1 MPPLGKLPLLKSL
14 KMWYIERFKK
24 LGVKFMGIE
33 ESEKKEK
40 GDIEIPLFPNLVS
53 LFLWNYMNGKSGMG
67 LKKKKTVSE
76 DSL

>member
-1 MPPLGKLPLLKSL
+1 
-14 KMWYIERFKK
+14 
-24 LGVKFMGIE
+24 MGIE

-67 LKKKKTVSE
+67 LKKKKTVLE